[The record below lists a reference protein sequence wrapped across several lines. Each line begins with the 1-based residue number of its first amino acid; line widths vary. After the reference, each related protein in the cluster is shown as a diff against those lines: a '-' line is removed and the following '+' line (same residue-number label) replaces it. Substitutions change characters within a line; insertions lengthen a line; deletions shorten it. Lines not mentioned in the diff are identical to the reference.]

1 MFERVLASSKYLVY
15 VTVVM
20 TILAAVALYVAAAMS
35 VVTVIV
41 DAVRAGPWLPTIA
54 KQTAIGFLNVIDLL
68 LIAAGLQMIAI
79 GIYRIFLNRD
89 LPVPSGL
96 QISNFEELKVSLVKL
111 VGIVLIILF
120 LEYAFKLGPG
130 LPILYFGLAIAV
142 VIAAF
147 GWAISQEKKM
157 KS

>member
-15 VTVVM
+15 VTVVI
-20 TILAAVALYVAAAMS
+20 TVLAAVALYIAAALS
-35 VVTVIV
+35 VVTVVV

-68 LIAAGLQMIAI
+68 LIATGLQMIAI

-96 QISNFEELKVSLVKL
+96 EISNFEELKISLIKL
-111 VGIVLIILF
+111 AGIVLIILS
-120 LEYAFKLGPG
+120 
-130 LPILYFGLAIAV
+130 V
-142 VIAAF
+142 VHR
-147 GWAISQEKKM
+147 KR
-157 KS
+157 